1 MFKYDSI
8 AKSKAE
14 NQSKEHFT
22 EINVAI
28 LLQKQSWIEMEVHM
42 PEVWLLLLS
51 VEGLVLAAWLGLVYI

>member
-8 AKSKAE
+8 AKRKAE

-28 LLQKQSWIEMEVHM
+28 LL
-42 PEVWLLLLS
+42 
-51 VEGLVLAAWLGLVYI
+51 